1 MSHKKKVSRGR
12 VSTNRVLVAIVL
24 CALVMTT
31 LLTGLVRPA
40 WAAADGSGQSASSTQ
55 SRAVTTGANR
65 IADTAT
71 YNEYTLGDEDSTQYN
86 GRVWVDKSVST
97 EEKVSFGNMNV
108 ANNSDFLV
116 TYSALATSTIE
127 VGQTPTD
134 TVFILDLSASMTW
147 GYSESGQSVSQGESR
162 LQAMVNAMNSAI
174 DTLVKANPQNRIA
187 IVTFNGSCTAGQ
199 ALMPTL
205 MTGKEILEQVE
216 DGRYLEIQNYDQ
228 HLDVGAD
235 KATADVC
242 CAATQRTAST
252 SGGTNIQAGLFR
264 GMGILASNDDT
275 TANVQGTTV
284 TRIPNVIL
292 MSDGAPTTFA
302 SSENASYVY
311 HRYDGAQEHP
321 DGTRVNGVI
330 TSDSGVLRDG
340 NNTVYSGDWWATNSG
355 QQIGAGD
362 NNDPDSAD
370 GFMALMTASYFKNAI
385 SNKYYPNSDQQA
397 NVYTIGFGTDVQD
410 GDMVAMANLVLNPG
424 ENLGETTG
432 FPQVNEVSSAWDD
445 YRADRRATVHGD
457 LGDGSNDVNI
467 PFEVEWCNNDS
478 NPTSLTYPTQYFAAA
493 NADDLNQIFGQ
504 IANLITSSA
513 SAPTEVTGDPLS
525 SGYLTYTDTT
535 GAYMEVKGVNK
546 LIFMNKALDVKLD
559 EEKSDSERKVYIA
572 QSYEYSN
579 PAYPGQTF
587 NTNQIEIVIESNTDN
602 TQTITVKIPA
612 ALIPLRTNTITLDG
626 NGEPTNNQV
635 SSTLPLRLCY
645 EVGLRDG
652 VVDAEGNLV
661 IGEGGVSEEFATGAI
676 DGKVSFYS
684 NKFEAAQGAENSGV
698 GATVMFE
705 PADANPFYFIQ
716 GDTPIYR
723 ADSVNSDGQPI
734 DPRRATGELNES
746 AMYYVPVTYYDGAGQ
761 NVKRVTAYVARSGA
775 TLAGYVENDADGG
788 LYIKDGSPRLGNLE
802 DVTAEKTQSSDGT
815 VVANVTGTYGN
826 YREPTFVY
834 NNQGGND
841 PHEGHF
847 LVLLGNNGKLTVPL
861 PGPDVQPALRVTK
874 VDASDGQTTLR
885 DATFAVYE
893 DTNNIDGY
901 NKGDTQLGE
910 ALKTGSNGVI
920 IFEPDAHTFEL
931 GKTYFLVET
940 GAPDGYQLMSGA
952 VSIVFKENDGSDT
965 DYPVEEHPFVAT
977 ITFPGETS
985 ATQYSGPA
993 STGDNP
999 VATVALTVADQPVPS
1014 LPQTGGN
1021 GRITT
1026 AVAGTALV
1034 ALAGYAFWNKR
1045 VRTSHH

>member
-1 MSHKKKVSRGR
+1 
-12 VSTNRVLVAIVL
+12 
-24 CALVMTT
+24 
-31 LLTGLVRPA
+31 
-40 WAAADGSGQSASSTQ
+40 
-55 SRAVTTGANR
+55 
-65 IADTAT
+65 
-71 YNEYTLGDEDSTQYN
+71 
-86 GRVWVDKSVST
+86 
-97 EEKVSFGNMNV
+97 
-108 ANNSDFLV
+108 
-116 TYSALATSTIE
+116 
-127 VGQTPTD
+127 
-134 TVFILDLSASMTW
+134 
-147 GYSESGQSVSQGESR
+147 
-162 LQAMVNAMNSAI
+162 MVNAMNSAI

-187 IVTFNGSCTAGQ
+187 IVTFNRSCTAGQ

-205 MTGKEILEQVE
+205 MTGEKILEQVE
-216 DGRYLEIQNYDQ
+216 GGQYLEIRNYDQ
-228 HLDVGAD
+228 HSDEGKD
-235 KATADVC
+235 EATADVY
-242 CAATQRTAST
+242 CAATDRTAST

-264 GMGILASNDDT
+264 GMSILAQSNT
-275 TANVQGTTV
+275 TANVNGATV

-292 MSDGAPTTFA
+292 MSDGAPTTFS
-302 SSENASYVY
+302 SSENAHYMSYDTRGEGEGHY
-311 HRYDGAQEHP
+311 YDEGGWQT
-321 DGTRVNGVI
+321 GII
-330 TSDSGVLRDG
+330 TSDSPVIRDTG
-340 NNTVYSGDWWATNSG
+340 RYAVESGTWWETNSG
-355 QQIGAGD
+355 QQIGAGN

-370 GFMALMTASYFKNAI
+370 GFMTLLTAAYFKNAI
-385 SNKYYPNSDQQA
+385 SSNYYPDSDQQA
-397 NVYTIGFGTDVQD
+397 NVYTIGFGTNVQD
-410 GDMVAMANLVLNPG
+410 ADMVAMANLVLNPG
-424 ENLGETTG
+424 ENLKNNTG
-432 FPQVNEVSSAWDD
+432 FAQVDEVSSAWSD
-445 YRADRRATVHGD
+445 YANGQNATVHAAI
-457 LGDGSNDVNI
+457 GDGNNALSI
-467 PFEVEWCNNDS
+467 PFKVRQCTDGH
-478 NPTSLTYPTQYFAAA
+478 NPASLDYPTQYFAAA
-493 NADDLNQIFGQ
+493 DADDLNQIFGQ

-513 SAPTEVTGDPLS
+513 SAPTEVTDDPLS

-559 EEKSDSERKVYIA
+559 EENTTSERKVYIA

-587 NTNQIEIVIESNTDN
+587 NTNQIEIVVESNTDN

-661 IGEGGVSEEFATGAI
+661 IGEGGVTEEFATGAI

-684 NKFEAAQGAENSGV
+684 NKFDAAQGAENSGV

-716 GDTPIYR
+716 GDTPIYS
-723 ADSVNSDGQPI
+723 ADSVDSDGQPI
-734 DPRRATGELNES
+734 NPQRANGELNEN

-815 VVANVTGTYGN
+815 VVANVT
-826 YREPTFVY
+826 
-834 NNQGGND
+834 
-841 PHEGHF
+841 HF

-861 PGPDVQPALRVTK
+861 PGPDVLPALQVTK
-874 VDASDGQTTLR
+874 VDAADETKKLR
-885 DATFAVYE
+885 EATFAVYA
-893 DTNNIDGY
+893 DNGDKIY
-901 NKGDTQLGE
+901 NDEGDTQLGG
-910 ALKTGSNGVI
+910 ALETDKNGVI
-920 IFEPDAHTFEL
+920 TFEPDAHTFEL

-940 GAPDGYQLMSGA
+940 NAPDGYQLMSGA
-952 VSIVFKENDGSDT
+952 VSIVFNKNDGSDT
-965 DYPVEEHPFVAT
+965 DYPAEEHPFVAT
-977 ITFPGETS
+977 VTFPGETL
-985 ATQYSGPA
+985 AKQQYSGEP
-993 STGDNP
+993 TEGETP
-999 VATVALTVADQPVPS
+999 VATIALTVADQPVPS

>member
-31 LLTGLVRPA
+31 LLTGLARPA
-40 WAAADGSGQSASSTQ
+40 WAAADGSGQSASSAQ

-71 YNEYTLGDEDSTQYN
+71 YSEYTLGDEDSTQYN

-97 EEKVSFGNMNV
+97 EENVSFGNMNV

-116 TYSALATSTIE
+116 TYSALATSTIK

-205 MTGKEILEQVE
+205 MTGEEILERVE

-235 KATADVC
+235 KATADVY
-242 CAATQRTAST
+242 CAATLRTAST

-432 FPQVNEVSSAWDD
+432 FEQVNEVSSAWDD
-445 YRADRRATVHGD
+445 YLAGRHATVHGD

-467 PFEVEWCNNDS
+467 PFEVKRCNNDS

-546 LIFMNKALDVKLD
+546 LIFMNRALDVTLD
-559 EEKSDSERKVYIA
+559 EENSISERKVYIA

-587 NTNQIEIVIESNTDN
+587 NTNQIEIVVESNTDN

-661 IGEGGVSEEFATGAI
+661 IGEGGVTEEFATGAI

-684 NKFEAAQGAENSGV
+684 NKFDAAQGAENSGV

-705 PADANPFYFIQ
+705 PADSNPFYFIQ
-716 GDTPIYR
+716 GDTPIYS
-723 ADSVNSDGQPI
+723 ADSVDSDGQPI
-734 DPRRATGELNES
+734 NPQRAAGELNES

-761 NVKRVTAYVARSGA
+761 NVKRVTAYAARSGA
-775 TLAGYVENDADGG
+775 TLAGYVDSDADG

-815 VVANVTGTYGN
+815 VVANVTETYGK

-834 NNQGGND
+834 NNQGGTD

-861 PGPDVQPALRVTK
+861 PGPDVLPALQVTK
-874 VDASDGQTTLR
+874 IDAADTEKMLR
-885 DATFAVYE
+885 DAEFAVYE
-893 DTNNIDGY
+893 DTNESTAYDDG
-901 NKGDTQLGE
+901 DVRIGE
-910 ALKTGSNGVI
+910 ALKTGGNGVI
-920 IFEPDAHTFEL
+920 TFEPDARTFEL

-940 GAPDGYQLMSGA
+940 DAPDGYQLMSGA
-952 VSIVFKENDGSDT
+952 VSIVFNENDGSDT
-965 DYPVEEHPFVAT
+965 DYPAEKHPFVAT
-977 ITFPGETS
+977 VTFPDGTL
-985 ATQYSGPA
+985 AKQYSGPA

>member
-1 MSHKKKVSRGR
+1 
-12 VSTNRVLVAIVL
+12 
-24 CALVMTT
+24 
-31 LLTGLVRPA
+31 
-40 WAAADGSGQSASSTQ
+40 
-55 SRAVTTGANR
+55 
-65 IADTAT
+65 
-71 YNEYTLGDEDSTQYN
+71 
-86 GRVWVDKSVST
+86 
-97 EEKVSFGNMNV
+97 MNV

-147 GYSESGQSVSQGESR
+147 GYSESGKSVPQGESR

-205 MTGKEILEQVE
+205 MTGEEILEQVK
-216 DGRYLEIQNYDQ
+216 DGQYLEIRNYDQ
-228 HLDVGAD
+228 RLNIGPD
-235 KATADVC
+235 KATADIY
-242 CAATQRTAST
+242 CAATRHTAST
-252 SGGTNIQAGLFR
+252 SGGTNIQAGLFC

-424 ENLGETTG
+424 ENLGKTTRFG
-432 FPQVNEVSSAWDD
+432 QVDEVSSAWDD
-445 YRADRRATVHGD
+445 YRAGRSATVHGD

-467 PFEVEWCNNDS
+467 PFVVERCNNDS

-535 GAYMEVKGVNK
+535 GAYMEIKGVNK
-546 LIFMNKALDVKLD
+546 LIFMNKELDVTLD
-559 EEKSDSERKVYIA
+559 EENTTSERKVYIA

-587 NTNQIEIVIESNTDN
+587 NTNQIEIVVESNTDN
-602 TQTITVKIPA
+602 TQTITVNIPA

-652 VVDAEGNLV
+652 VVDVEGNLV
-661 IGEGGVSEEFATGAI
+661 IGEGGVTEEFATGAI

-684 NKFEAAQGAENSGV
+684 NKFDAAQGAENSGV

-716 GDTPIYR
+716 GDTPIYS

-734 DPRRATGELNES
+734 NPQRATGELYEN
-746 AMYYVPVTYYDGAGQ
+746 ATYYVPVTYYDGAGQ

-834 NNQGGND
+834 NSQGGND

-861 PGPDVQPALRVTK
+861 PGPDVSPALQVTK
-874 VDASDGQTTLR
+874 VDAADETKKLR
-885 DATFAVYE
+885 EATFAVYA
-893 DTNNIDGY
+893 DNGDKIY
-901 NKGDTQLGE
+901 NDEGDTQLGG
-910 ALKTGSNGVI
+910 ALETDKNGVI
-920 IFEPDAHTFEL
+920 TFKPDAHTFEL

-940 GAPDGYQLMSGA
+940 NAPDGYQLMSGA
-952 VSIVFKENDGSDT
+952 VSIVFHENDGSDAN
-965 DYPVEEHPFVAT
+965 YPKENHPFVAT
-977 ITFPGETS
+977 ITFPRGQT
-985 ATQYSGPA
+985 ATQYSGA
-993 STGDNP
+993 ATEGDTP
-999 VATVALTVADQPVPS
+999 IATIELTVADEPMPS
-1014 LPQTGGN
+1014 LPVTGST
-1021 GRITT
+1021 GRTVLGAT
-1026 AVAGTALV
+1026 GVAAVGVGA
-1034 ALAGYAFWNKR
+1034 YAIWSKR
-1045 VRTSHH
+1045 RLFSRN

>member
-1 MSHKKKVSRGR
+1 
-12 VSTNRVLVAIVL
+12 
-24 CALVMTT
+24 
-31 LLTGLVRPA
+31 
-40 WAAADGSGQSASSTQ
+40 
-55 SRAVTTGANR
+55 
-65 IADTAT
+65 
-71 YNEYTLGDEDSTQYN
+71 
-86 GRVWVDKSVST
+86 
-97 EEKVSFGNMNV
+97 MNV

-147 GYSESGQSVSQGESR
+147 GYSESGKSVPQGESR

-187 IVTFNGSCTAGQ
+187 IVTFNGSCTADQ

-228 HLDVGAD
+228 HLVVGED
-235 KATADVC
+235 KATADVY
-242 CAATQRTAST
+242 CAATKRTAST

-264 GMGILASNDDT
+264 GMSILAQSNT
-275 TANVQGTTV
+275 TANVNGATV

-292 MSDGAPTTFA
+292 MSDGAPTTF
-302 SSENASYVY
+302 SSSKNARYMSYNTQGEGEDHY
-311 HRYDGAQEHP
+311 YDEG
-321 DGTRVNGVI
+321 GWRTGII
-330 TSDSGVLRDG
+330 TSDSPVIRDTG
-340 NNTVYSGDWWATNSG
+340 SYAVQSGSWWETNSG
-355 QQIGAGD
+355 QQIGAGN

-370 GFMALMTASYFKNAI
+370 GFMTLLTAAYFKNAI
-385 SNKYYPNSDQQA
+385 SSNYYPDSDQQA
-397 NVYTIGFGTDVQD
+397 NVYTIGFGTNVQD
-410 GDMVAMANLVLNPG
+410 ADMVAMANLVLNPG
-424 ENLGETTG
+424 ENLKNNTSFE
-432 FPQVNEVSSAWDD
+432 QVDEVSSAWSD
-445 YRADRRATVHGD
+445 YANEQNATVHAAI
-457 LGDGSNDVNI
+457 GDGSNALSI
-467 PFEVEWCNNDS
+467 PFEVGQCTDGH
-478 NPTSLTYPTQYFAAA
+478 NPTSLDYPTQYFAAA

-513 SAPTEVTGDPLS
+513 SASTEVTGDPLS

-535 GAYMEVKGVNK
+535 GAYMEIKGVNK
-546 LIFMNKALDVKLD
+546 LIFMNKELDVTLD
-559 EEKSDSERKVYIA
+559 EENPISERKVYIA

-587 NTNQIEIVIESNTDN
+587 NTNQIEIVVESNTDN

-661 IGEGGVSEEFATGAI
+661 IGEGGVTEEFATGAI

-684 NKFEAAQGAENSGV
+684 NKFDAAQGAENSGV

-705 PADANPFYFIQ
+705 PADSNPFYFIQ
-716 GDTPIYR
+716 GDTPIYS
-723 ADSVNSDGQPI
+723 ADSVDSDGQPI
-734 DPRRATGELNES
+734 NPQRAAGELNES
-746 AMYYVPVTYYDGAGQ
+746 AMYYVPVTYYDDAGQ
-761 NVKRVTAYVARSGA
+761 NVKRVTAYAARSGA
-775 TLAGYVENDADGG
+775 TLAGYVDSDADG

-815 VVANVTGTYGN
+815 VVANVTETYGK

-834 NNQGGND
+834 NNQGGTD

-861 PGPDVQPALRVTK
+861 PGPDVLPALQVTK
-874 VDASDGQTTLR
+874 VDAVDETKKLPG
-885 DATFAVYE
+885 ATFAVYE
-893 DTNNIDGY
+893 DS
-901 NKGDTQLGE
+901 NKNGLFDKGEGAQADTMVGD
-910 ALKTGSNGVI
+910 ALSTDAAGVI
-920 IFEPDAHTFEL
+920 TFEPDAHTFEL
-931 GKTYFLVET
+931 DKTYFLVEER
-940 GAPDGYQLMSGA
+940 APNGYQLMSGA
-952 VSIVFKENDGSDT
+952 VKIVIRENANTAGSDT
-965 DYPVEEHPFVAT
+965 PTQEESPFYAE
-977 ITFPGETS
+977 ITFPGQS
-985 ATQYSGPA
+985 SVNQYSGRA
-993 STGDNP
+993 TGDGDP
-999 VATVALTVADQPVPS
+999 QVATIALTISDQPMPS

>member
-40 WAAADGSGQSASSTQ
+40 WAADGSGQSASSAQ

-97 EEKVSFGNMNV
+97 EENVSFGNMSV
-108 ANNSDFLV
+108 VNNSDFLV

-147 GYSESGQSVSQGESR
+147 GYSERGQSVSQGESR

-205 MTGKEILEQVE
+205 MTGEEILEQVK
-216 DGRYLEIQNYDQ
+216 DGRYLEIQKYDQ

-235 KATADVC
+235 KATADVY

-397 NVYTIGFGTDVQD
+397 NVYTIGFGTDVQE

-424 ENLGETTG
+424 ENLGKTTG
-432 FPQVNEVSSAWDD
+432 FGQVDEVSSAWDD
-445 YRADRRATVHGD
+445 YRAGHSATVHGD

-467 PFEVEWCNNDS
+467 PFAVERCNNDS

-535 GAYMEVKGVNK
+535 GAYMEIKGVNK
-546 LIFMNKALDVKLD
+546 LIFMNKALDVTLD
-559 EEKSDSERKVYIA
+559 EENSISERKVYIA

-587 NTNQIEIVIESNTDN
+587 NTNQIEIVVESNTDN

-661 IGEGGVSEEFATGAI
+661 IGEGGVTEEFATGAI

-684 NKFEAAQGAENSGV
+684 NKFDAAQGAENSGV

-705 PADANPFYFIQ
+705 PADSNPFYFIQ
-716 GDTPIYR
+716 GDTPIYS
-723 ADSVNSDGQPI
+723 ADSVDSDGQPI
-734 DPRRATGELNES
+734 NPQRAAGELNES

-761 NVKRVTAYVARSGA
+761 NVKRVTAYAARSGA
-775 TLAGYVENDADGG
+775 TLAGYVDSDADG

-874 VDASDGQTTLR
+874 VDASDGQETLPR
-885 DATFAVYE
+885 ATFAVYE

-901 NKGDTQLGE
+901 NEGDTQIGE
-910 ALKTGSNGVI
+910 ALVTDNNGVI
-920 IFEPDAHTFEL
+920 TFKPDAHTFEL

-940 GAPDGYQLMSGA
+940 DAPDGYQLMSGA
-952 VSIVFKENDGSDT
+952 VSIVFNENDGSDT
-965 DYPVEEHPFVAT
+965 DYPAEKHPFVAT
-977 ITFPGETS
+977 VTFPGETS
-985 ATQYSGPA
+985 AAQYSGPA
-993 STGDNP
+993 STGDKP
-999 VATVALTVADQPVPS
+999 VATIALTVADQPVPS

>member
-1 MSHKKKVSRGR
+1 
-12 VSTNRVLVAIVL
+12 
-24 CALVMTT
+24 
-31 LLTGLVRPA
+31 
-40 WAAADGSGQSASSTQ
+40 
-55 SRAVTTGANR
+55 
-65 IADTAT
+65 
-71 YNEYTLGDEDSTQYN
+71 
-86 GRVWVDKSVST
+86 
-97 EEKVSFGNMNV
+97 MNV

-147 GYSESGQSVSQGESR
+147 GYSKSGQSVSQGESR

-187 IVTFNGSCTAGQ
+187 IVTFNGSCTEGQ

-205 MTGKEILEQVE
+205 MTGEEILEQVK
-216 DGRYLEIQNYDQ
+216 DGQYLEIRNYDQ
-228 HLDVGAD
+228 HLLVGAD
-235 KATADVC
+235 KATADVY
-242 CAATQRTAST
+242 CAATKRTAST

-362 NNDPDSAD
+362 NEDPDSAD

-397 NVYTIGFGTDVQD
+397 NVYTIGFGTDVQE

-424 ENLGETTG
+424 KNLGETTG
-432 FPQVNEVSSAWDD
+432 FEQVDEVSSAWDD
-445 YRADRRATVHGD
+445 YRARRRATVHGD
-457 LGDGSNDVNI
+457 LGDGSKSVNI
-467 PFEVEWCNNDS
+467 PFEVEWCNNDN

-525 SGYLTYTDTT
+525 SGHLTYTDTT
-535 GAYMEVKGVNK
+535 GAYMEIKGVNK
-546 LIFMNKALDVKLD
+546 LIFMNKALDVTLD
-559 EEKSDSERKVYIA
+559 EEKSISERKVYIA

-587 NTNQIEIVIESNTDN
+587 NTNQIEIVVESNTDN
-602 TQTITVKIPA
+602 TQTITVNIPA

-652 VVDAEGNLV
+652 VVDVEGNLV
-661 IGEGGVSEEFATGAI
+661 IGEGGVTEEFATGAI

-684 NKFEAAQGAENSGV
+684 NRFDAAQGAENSGV

-716 GDTPIYR
+716 GDTPIYS
-723 ADSVNSDGQPI
+723 ANSVNSDGQPI
-734 DPRRATGELNES
+734 NPQRATGELNEN
-746 AMYYVPVTYYDGAGQ
+746 ATYYVPVTYYDGAGQ

-834 NNQGGND
+834 NNSQGGND

-861 PGPDVQPALRVTK
+861 PGPDVLPALQVTK
-874 VDASDGQTTLR
+874 VDAADETEKLR
-885 DATFAVYE
+885 EATFAVYA
-893 DTNNIDGY
+893 DNGDKIY
-901 NKGDTQLGE
+901 NDEGDTQLGG
-910 ALKTGSNGVI
+910 ALETDKDGVI
-920 IFEPDAHTFEL
+920 TFEPEAHTFEL

-940 GAPDGYQLMSGA
+940 DAPDGYQLMSGA
-952 VSIVFKENDGSDT
+952 VSIVFNENDGSDT
-965 DYPVEEHPFVAT
+965 DYPAEEHPFVAT
-977 ITFPGETS
+977 VTFPGETS

-1034 ALAGYAFWNKR
+1034 ALAGYAIWNKR

>member
-1 MSHKKKVSRGR
+1 M
-12 VSTNRVLVAIVL
+12 
-24 CALVMTT
+24 
-31 LLTGLVRPA
+31 
-40 WAAADGSGQSASSTQ
+40 
-55 SRAVTTGANR
+55 
-65 IADTAT
+65 
-71 YNEYTLGDEDSTQYN
+71 GDEDSTQYN

-97 EEKVSFGNMNV
+97 EENVSFGNMNV

-147 GYSESGQSVSQGESR
+147 GYSESGKSVPQGESR

-205 MTGKEILEQVE
+205 MTGEEILEQVK
-216 DGRYLEIQNYDQ
+216 DGQYLEIRNYDQ
-228 HLDVGAD
+228 RLNIGPD
-235 KATADVC
+235 KATADIY
-242 CAATQRTAST
+242 CAATRHTAST

-264 GMGILASNDDT
+264 GMSILAQSNT
-275 TANVQGTTV
+275 TANVNGATV

-292 MSDGAPTTFA
+292 MSDGAPTTFS
-302 SSENASYVY
+302 SSENARYMSYNTRGEGEGHY
-311 HRYDGAQEHP
+311 YDEG
-321 DGTRVNGVI
+321 GWRTGII
-330 TSDSGVLRDG
+330 TSDSPVIRDTG
-340 NNTVYSGDWWATNSG
+340 RYAVQSGSWWETNSG
-355 QQIGAGD
+355 QQIGAGN

-370 GFMALMTASYFKNAI
+370 GFMTLLTAAYFKNAI
-385 SNKYYPNSDQQA
+385 SSNYYPDSDQQA
-397 NVYTIGFGTDVQD
+397 NVYTIGFGTNVQD
-410 GDMVAMANLVLNPG
+410 ADMVAMANLVLSPG
-424 ENLGETTG
+424 ENLKNNTSFE
-432 FPQVNEVSSAWDD
+432 QVDEVSSAWSD
-445 YRADRRATVHGD
+445 YANGQNATVHAAI
-457 LGDGSNDVNI
+457 GDGSNALSI
-467 PFEVEWCNNDS
+467 PFEVRQCTDGH
-478 NPTSLTYPTQYFAAA
+478 NPTSLDYPTQYFAAA

-546 LIFMNKALDVKLD
+546 LIFLNKALDVKLD
-559 EEKSDSERKVYIA
+559 EEKSNNERKVYIA

-684 NKFEAAQGAENSGV
+684 NKFEAAQGADNSGV

-716 GDTPIYR
+716 GDTPIYS

-815 VVANVTGTYGN
+815 VVANVTGTYAN

-847 LVLLGNNGKLTVPL
+847 FVLLGNNGKLTVPL
-861 PGPDVQPALRVTK
+861 PGPDVVPALQVTK
-874 VDASDGQTTLR
+874 VDASDGQATLLG
-885 DATFAVYE
+885 ATFAVYE
-893 DTNNIDGY
+893 DTNNSGGY
-901 NKGDTQLGE
+901 NEGDAQLGE
-910 ALKTGSNGVI
+910 ALETDNNGVI
-920 IFEPDAHTFEL
+920 TFEPDAHTFEL

-940 GAPDGYQLMSGA
+940 NAPDGYQLMSGA
-952 VSIVFKENDGSDT
+952 VSIIFNKNDGSDT
-965 DYPVEEHPFVAT
+965 GYPAEGHPFVAT
-977 ITFPGETS
+977 VTFPDGTL

-1045 VRTSHH
+1045 DRTSHH